1 MLTATSPTTEATV
14 TDVRYRRALA
24 GADINAT
31 GTNTVKAL
39 FVGQGVDGPLG
50 AIGTW
55 TLTDDTVG
63 RVAPDGSHTDDLG
76 VDIYGAFGVEVP

>member
-1 MLTATSPTTEATV
+1 M
-14 TDVRYRRALA
+14 
-24 GADINAT
+24 
-31 GTNTVKAL
+31 
-39 FVGQGVDGPLG
+39 GQGVDGPLG